1 MASRRAIKAKTLN
14 NARYEDYWRHRS
26 LTMECPM
33 RTLASLLLIGCCT
46 SAYADT
52 LPRFLNS
59 NDSINNLPQPNLPV
73 DAYRPATPQLQTP
86 EQPAAPQGQ
95 QPLMMGTKVT
105 VRQVQIEGGTVYPLE
120 QLAAVYQPLIGHE
133 TSFSQ
138 LIEATRDIT
147 RRYQNDGYLLSYAFM
162 PQQSF
167 DQGVLRVVLVEGYIK
182 DYQLQG
188 DIGPVSAYLDK
199 LVSKLKAERPL
210 TRKTFERYTTLMS
223 RVPGVTLQAVVP
235 PPGTT
240 DGATRLVAVAS
251 RKSITTTLNS
261 TDDNRNG
268 LQALVGLTSNS
279 QTAWGEQLSLSGLFP
294 PGKDKEHYYRLD
306 YSQLLGSEGTQ
317 LNLYG
322 ARYRSDPR
330 SNVQLSNGLEL
341 EPHREND
348 RFSIGVSHPF
358 IASPNEMLSVGTR
371 LYAVNDKTRYR
382 VSNSPLTLEEKTDIR
397 ALALEG
403 DWSKSDP
410 RQLRIL
416 SAGLYRGLD
425 SMGANTNNELYDLDF
440 FRLRLAG
447 VQSDRFFDNWQGV
460 LSGALYWSADNLPDS
475 ERASFGGQNFARG
488 YPDDQATGD
497 KGWGVAYEV
506 NYSFNREGPW
516 VRVLQP
522 YVVLDRSKTW
532 FNQLPVKGSNL
543 SSAALGV
550 RFGDAKHYNI
560 ALEAAK
566 PMSDEALDTY
576 NRRPRYTLSFSYQL

>member
-1 MASRRAIKAKTLN
+1 
-14 NARYEDYWRHRS
+14 
-26 LTMECPM
+26 M
-33 RTLASLLLIGCCT
+33 RTLASLLLLGCCS
-46 SAYADT
+46 SAYADS

-59 NDSINNLPQPNLPV
+59 NDSIRNLPTPNLPV
-73 DAYRPATPQLQTP
+73 DAYRPATPKLQLP
-86 EQPAAPQGQ
+86 EQPAPQGQ
-95 QPLMMGTKVT
+95 QPLTMGTKVT
-105 VRQVQIEGGTVYPLE
+105 VRQVQIEGGTIYPLE
-120 QLAAVYQPLIGHE
+120 QLATIYQPLIGHE
-133 TSFSQ
+133 TTLAQ
-138 LIEATRDIT
+138 LIEATRSIT
-147 RRYQNDGYLLSYAFM
+147 RRYQDDGYLLSYAFM

-167 DQGVLRVVLVEGYIK
+167 DKGVLRVVLVEGYVK

-199 LVSKLKAERPL
+199 LVAKLKAERPL

-240 DGATRLVAVAS
+240 DGATRLVATAS
-251 RKSITTTLNS
+251 RKPFTTTLNS
-261 TDDNRNG
+261 TQDNRNG
-268 LQALVGLTSNS
+268 LQALVGASSNS
-279 QTAWGEQLSLSGLFP
+279 QTSLGEQLTLSGLFP

-317 LNLYG
+317 LSLYG
-322 ARYRSDPR
+322 ARYRSEPH
-330 SNVQLSNGLEL
+330 SNVQLDNGLEL

-358 IASPNEMLSVGTR
+358 IASPNEMLTLGTR
-371 LYAVNDKTRYR
+371 LYAVNDKTRYK
-382 VSNSPLTLEEKTDIR
+382 VVNSPQSVDVKTDIR

-403 DWSKSDP
+403 DWSKSDQ

-425 SMGANTNNELYDLDF
+425 SMGAKTNNDLYDLDF
-440 FRLRLAG
+440 FRVRLAG
-447 VQSDRFFDNWQGV
+447 VQSNRFLDNWQGV
-460 LSGALYWSADNLPDS
+460 LSGALYWSRDNLPDS

-488 YPDDQATGD
+488 YPDDQTTGD

-516 VRVLQP
+516 VRVVQP
-522 YVVLDRSKTW
+522 YVVLDRAKTW
-532 FNQLPVKGSNL
+532 FNELPVKGSSL
-543 SSAALGV
+543 SSAAFGL
-550 RFGDAKHYNI
+550 RFGDTKHYNI

-566 PMSDEALDTY
+566 ALSDEALDTY
-576 NRRPRYTLSFSYQL
+576 NRKPRYSLSFSYQL